1 MTHHNDF
8 MPSSSQERDGVVL
21 FAHGSRDPLWSK
33 PMEAVAAR
41 IAADRP
47 DLAVQCAYLELSEPD
62 LPQVVRDM
70 AAGGVGRITIVPM
83 FLGTGRHAREDL
95 PQLVQELRT
104 EHPTLRLHVQQA
116 IGEDERMTALM
127 AQIACTPFDTEDE
140 LHKGPGT

>member
-1 MTHHNDF
+1 MTQESLS
-8 MPSSSQERDGVVL
+8 MPSSAHDRDGVVL

-62 LPQVVRDM
+62 LPQVVRAM
-70 AAGGVGRITIVPM
+70 ADQGVGRITIVPM

-95 PQLVQELRT
+95 PQLVQALRA
-104 EHPTLRLHVQQA
+104 EHPGLHLHVQQA

-127 AQIACTPFDTEDE
+127 AEIACTPFESQVR
-140 LHKGPGT
+140 H